1 MEEPMTMTATRTD
14 ETVRIRRLIE
24 DWASAARAGDL
35 EGIMAAYAPDVRSFD
50 AVGQLQVEGAEA
62 YRRHWQACLELCAG
76 MIFEVHQLELE
87 AEGHVAFGHYLVR
100 CGGTGPDGQEQ
111 VGWMRATVCC
121 RQSGGRWQI
130 AHEHF
135 SVPFDMASGKALL
148 GLQP

>member
-1 MEEPMTMTATRTD
+1 MTMTATRTD
-14 ETVRIRRLIE
+14 ETVQIRSLIE
-24 DWASAARAGDL
+24 DWAAAVRACDL
-35 EGIMAAYAPDVRSFD
+35 DRIMAAYTPDILSFD
-50 AVGQLQVEGAEA
+50 AIAQLQFKGADA

-76 MIFEVHQLELE
+76 MIFESHQLVLE
-87 AEGHVAFGHYLVR
+87 AEDHVAFGHYLVR